1 MKIDQIVSLPMV
13 ATKLELALGVT
24 TYCFFFLTSIV
35 LLVSGDSSCRFSE
48 PSGHITFSG
57 HVSLSFSE
65 KYFSGK
71 LEIAR
76 ITSAGL
82 AAFSNGSV
90 TLGASLSR
98 PRFYVGE

>member
-1 MKIDQIVSLPMV
+1 MKIDQIISLV
-13 ATKLELALGVT
+13 ATKLELALGIT
-24 TYCFFFLTSIV
+24 TYCFFLLTSTI
-35 LLVSGDSSCRFSE
+35 LLVSGDSSCLFSE
-48 PSGHITFSG
+48 QSGHIAFSG

-90 TLGASLSR
+90 TLGTSLSQ
-98 PRFYVGE
+98 PRFYVCE